1 MVKVDFGKTAGC
13 MKPVHGVNNGPKTRL
28 FGFDMSAHF
37 KEAGIPY
44 SRLHDTEYP
53 YGSGHFVD
61 IPCIFPDFNA
71 DPENPASYD
80 FALTDEYIKAIVV
93 AGAKPFYR
101 LGVSIEHA
109 PKKYHIFPPKDFD
122 RWAKIC
128 AGIIRHYNEGWANG
142 FRFGIEYWE
151 IWNEPE
157 NPPMWQGTKEEYF
170 RLYVTAANYL
180 KRQFPGIKVGG
191 YAGCGFYANTRENQS
206 DFSKGFITYFTDFLK
221 HISAPGTKAPLDFFS
236 WHIYTDNI
244 GEMAAHAVYV
254 RETLDKYGFGKTENI
269 LNEWN
274 YMDAAWAVRDNRT
287 MRSASFVAGMF
298 CAMQKSPVDLGAY
311 YDAQPAMGKKFC
323 GIFDAD
329 GPRKPFYAFKA
340 FNCLCRLG
348 REIASTSDL
357 DGVHVCAASGGAQ
370 GAILLSNYEGES
382 QDVEVEISGMA
393 ASGGVRLDYYHLD
406 DASDLALKRS
416 EVYRGD
422 VLVPVVALPKN
433 TVALLKLACNMD
445 RL

>member
-28 FGFDMSAHF
+28 LGIDMSAHF
-37 KEAGIPY
+37 TAAGIPY

-71 DPENPASYD
+71 DPDDPASYD
-80 FALTDEYIKAIVV
+80 FALTDEYIKAIVA
-93 AGAKPFYR
+93 AGTKPFYR

-109 PKKYHIFPPKDFD
+109 LKKYHIFPPKDNA
-122 RWAKIC
+122 RWANIC

-170 RLYVTAANYL
+170 RLYVTTANHL
-180 KRQFPGIKVGG
+180 KKRFPGIKVGG
-191 YAGCGFYANTRENQS
+191 YAGCGFYSITREGQS
-206 DFSKGFITYFTDFLK
+206 DFVKGFVPYFTDFLS
-221 HISAPGTKAPLDFFS
+221 HISAPATKAPLDFFS

-244 GEMAAHAVYV
+244 EEMAAHAVYV
-254 RETLDKYGFGKTENI
+254 QKTLVEYGFGETENI

-274 YMDAAWAVRDNRT
+274 YMDEAWAVEDNGT

-298 CAMQKSPVDLGAY
+298 SAMQHSPVDLGAY
-311 YDAQPAMGKKFC
+311 YDAQPAMGMKFC
-323 GIFDAD
+323 GIFDSD

-340 FNCLCRLG
+340 FNELYRLG
-348 REIASTSDL
+348 REVASSSDL
-357 DGVHVCAASGGAQ
+357 ERVYVCAASDGAQ
-370 GAILLSNYEGES
+370 GAILLSNYEGEDR
-382 QDVEVEISGMA
+382 DVTVEISGMTA
-393 ASGGVRLDYYHLD
+393 PSGVRLDYYYVD
-406 DASDLALKRS
+406 EARDLALARS
-416 EVYRGD
+416 EIYRGA
-422 VLVPVVALPKN
+422 VFLPVVSLPKN
-433 TVALLKLACNMD
+433 TVVLLKTRNA
-445 RL
+445 